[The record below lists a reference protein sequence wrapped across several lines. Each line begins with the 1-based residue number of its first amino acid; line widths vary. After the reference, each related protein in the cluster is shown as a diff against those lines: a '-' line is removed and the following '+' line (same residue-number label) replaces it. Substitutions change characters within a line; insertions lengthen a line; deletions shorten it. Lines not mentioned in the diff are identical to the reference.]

1 VAGAMSAW
9 IWIAVAL
16 LGGVGACARFL
27 LISLIATRH
36 SGNLPLG
43 VFAVNISGS
52 LLLGLVAGLAL
63 SGEALVLTGT
73 ATLGSYTTFSTWM
86 LETQR
91 LGEHGRVRAAALNV
105 VVSIVLGVAAVVLG
119 RTVGAQL

>member
-1 VAGAMSAW
+1 MAGAMSVW
-9 IWIAVAL
+9 TWVGVAL

-27 LISLIATRH
+27 LVSLIATRH

-43 VFAVNISGS
+43 VLAVNVSGS
-52 LLLGLVAGLAL
+52 LLLGLLAGLAV
-63 SGEALVLTGT
+63 SGNLLVLTGT

-91 LGEHGRVRAAALNV
+91 LGEDGRVRAGVLNV
-105 VVSIVLGVAAVVLG
+105 VVSLALGVSAVALG
-119 RTVGAQL
+119 RTIGGYL

>member
-1 VAGAMSAW
+1 MDRAAADGFAAVLASHANG
-9 IWIAVAL
+9 IAAVDDAL
-16 LGGVGACARFL
+16 VKPVKL
-27 LISLIATRH
+27 
-36 SGNLPLG
+36 
-43 VFAVNISGS
+43 

-91 LGEHGRVRAAALNV
+91 LGESGRVRAAALNV
-105 VVSIVLGVAAVVLG
+105 VASIALGVAAVALG

>member
-1 VAGAMSAW
+1 MSVW
-9 IWIAVAL
+9 IWVGVAL

-27 LISLIATRH
+27 LVSLIATRH

-43 VFAVNISGS
+43 VLAVNISGS

-63 SGEALVLTGT
+63 SGDALVLAGT

-91 LGEHGRVRAAALNV
+91 LGEDGRVRAAVLNV
-105 VVSIVLGVAAVVLG
+105 VVSLVLGVAAVVLG
-119 RTVGAQL
+119 RAVGRL